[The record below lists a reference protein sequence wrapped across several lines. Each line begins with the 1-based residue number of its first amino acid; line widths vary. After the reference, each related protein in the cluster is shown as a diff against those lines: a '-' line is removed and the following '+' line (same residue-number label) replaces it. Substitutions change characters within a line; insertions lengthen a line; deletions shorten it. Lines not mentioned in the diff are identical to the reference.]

1 MVGRQKISMMDFE
14 KIQLHKAGAV
24 SATEEDAYWQIGFT
38 DDAQNPATYLLVQNA
53 FEFTDEERANG
64 MDSHYVE
71 LNDQSLSNYGG
82 IESVVLLRDRIY
94 FEFTPETGEL
104 FELQGGLGLQFE
116 LSDADFD
123 SFKII
128 AEHIFDRRLQTLS

>member
-1 MVGRQKISMMDFE
+1 MIDFE
-14 KIQLHKAGAV
+14 KIELHKAGAV
-24 SATEEDAYWQIGFT
+24 SATEEDAYWQIGLA
-38 DDAQNPATYLLVQNA
+38 DDAQNATTYLLVQNA
-53 FEFTDEERANG
+53 FEYTDEDRANG

-104 FELQGGLGLQFE
+104 FELQSGLGLQFE

-128 AEHIFDRRLQTLS
+128 AEHIFDWRLRTVL